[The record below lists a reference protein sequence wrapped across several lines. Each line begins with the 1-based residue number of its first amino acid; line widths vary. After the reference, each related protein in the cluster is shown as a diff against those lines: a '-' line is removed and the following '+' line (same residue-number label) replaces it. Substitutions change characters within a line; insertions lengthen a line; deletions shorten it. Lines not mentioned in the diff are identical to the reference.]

1 MATAKRQRVTLSDIV
16 NAGYLAEGSLIYNIA
31 HNIQTKKQDRLYARI
46 TRLDHG
52 SKGPSPSKG
61 PGQCQDPYILTVI
74 DGQIIPAGT
83 RFLSL
88 NSFMRAH
95 LNEKILRGETERLTL
110 TANVWD
116 WTFTD
121 DGCRLRQFRDSI
133 GRESPSAEELELLRD
148 AMSYCDELFSKYCPS
163 KKGAYTKKRDWI
175 LGSFCSSAVVPQ
187 DSKSI
192 GN

>member
-1 MATAKRQRVTLSDIV
+1 MSCTAAVKRQRVTLSDIV
-16 NAGYLAEGSLIYNIA
+16 NAGHLAEGSVIYNIA
-31 HNIQTKKQDRLYARI
+31 HNIRTKKQDRLYARI

-52 SKGPSPSKG
+52 PSP
-61 PGQCQDPYILTVI
+61 GQGPYILTVI

-121 DGCRLRQFRDSI
+121 DGRRLRQFRDSI
-133 GRESPSAEELELLRD
+133 GCESPSAEELELLRD

-163 KKGAYTKKRDWI
+163 KKGAYMKKRDWI
-175 LGSFCSSAVVPQ
+175 LGSFCAPST
-187 DSKSI
+187 SKGI